1 MNELDEFIENLEWYV
16 ETISY
21 CEDDD
26 VIEDV
31 AYLNKVLMFLK
42 ELREYRT
49 KYKDEKI
56 GKQNDSRN

>member
-16 ETISY
+16 EMISY
-21 CEDDD
+21 SEDDD

>member
-21 CEDDD
+21 SEDDD

-56 GKQNDSRN
+56 GKTK

>member
-16 ETISY
+16 EMLSY
-21 CEDDD
+21 SEDDD

-49 KYKDEKI
+49 KYRDEKI